1 MTGLKLG
8 IRVNK
13 GQASHD
19 LIMLDAM
26 RGVAALFVVLHHA
39 QFFYGTIGIF
49 SHAYIAVDFFF
60 VLSGFI
66 LSIRYKSDF
75 DADMTPNIFLRK
87 RVSRLVPVIMVG
99 IMFGAA
105 VSLAD
110 GAPFFRVAL
119 QAAAQC
125 VFIPVFALHFPVY
138 PLNAVQWSLLVELF
152 ANWLHVALLL
162 QRRSVT
168 LTLLAVG
175 LVALFAIAYRHGSLG
190 VGDMKETWLA
200 GFGRVIFPYGIG
212 VLAGSLWL
220 QAPRRRSTLAG
231 VLSLVSLIVVLL
243 VGSLPVGKFWVFDPL
258 MAALVFPAIV
268 WLGSHGTLSRK
279 FLPLAAR
286 LGLISYPLY
295 AFHIPLIRLGE
306 LLASGASAQGSTI
319 IRSAAIIFAVLLA
332 AAWAPATGPILHAL
346 RRLQWSRGSARA
358 FVALTRDVSILS
370 SRQPSSWTVR
380 AAEPP
385 VSDCRQ
391 SGLDP

>member
-1 MTGLKLG
+1 MKKSQPLHSM
-8 IRVNK
+8 IV
-13 GQASHD
+13 
-19 LIMLDAM
+19 LDAM
-26 RGVAALFVVLHHA
+26 RGIAALLVVLHHA

-75 DADMTPNIFLRK
+75 AADIKPSIFLRR
-87 RVSRLVPVIMVG
+87 RVSRLMPVITFG

-110 GAPFFRVAL
+110 GAPPFRVAL

-138 PLNAVQWSLLVELF
+138 PLNSVQWSLMVELF
-152 ANWLHVALLL
+152 ANWLHAALLFK
-162 QRRSVT
+162 RRLVT

-175 LVALFAIAYRHGSLG
+175 LVALFAIAYRHGGLG

-212 VLAGSLWL
+212 VLAGSRWL
-220 QAPRRRSTLAG
+220 QAPRWRSTWAG
-231 VLSLVSLIVVLL
+231 VISLVSLIVVLL
-243 VGSLPVGKFWVFDPL
+243 VGSLPIGKFWAFDPL

-268 WLGSHGTLSRK
+268 WLGSHGTLTRK

-286 LGLISYPLY
+286 LGLMSYPLY

-306 LLASGASAQGSTI
+306 LLVSGAPAQGSTI
-319 IRSAAIIFAVLLA
+319 IRSVAIISAVMLA
-332 AAWAPATGPILHAL
+332 VVWAPASAPILDAL
-346 RRLQWSRGSARA
+346 RRLKRLIGSAPSARRA
-358 FVALTRDVSILS
+358 S
-370 SRQPSSWTVR
+370 S
-380 AAEPP
+380 
-385 VSDCRQ
+385 
-391 SGLDP
+391 